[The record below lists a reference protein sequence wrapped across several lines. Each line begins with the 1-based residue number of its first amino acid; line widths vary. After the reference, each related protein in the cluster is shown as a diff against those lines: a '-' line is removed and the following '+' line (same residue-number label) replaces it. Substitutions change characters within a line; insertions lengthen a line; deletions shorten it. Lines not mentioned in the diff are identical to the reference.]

1 MKHLLLLG
9 GSAQQVVAIKT
20 AKKMGIYTIL
30 CDYLPDNP
38 GQFYADKYYLES
50 TTNKEKI
57 LNIARDEAIDGI
69 VAYAS
74 DPAAPTAAYVA
85 EKLKLPTNS
94 YESVCI
100 LCNKDKFREFLKFNG
115 FNTPLSKTYTDSSVI
130 DKECE
135 LDFPVIV
142 KPVDSSGSKG
152 VSIVSDT
159 ENLKNAI
166 EFSLSYSRTGK
177 CIVEQYIQNKYKYI
191 IGGDVFV
198 VDGKIEIWGLLNCH
212 RDKEV
217 NSLVPVG
224 KSFPLCISHDDEV
237 RVKRCLQSL
246 VDKLNIMQG
255 AMNVELIVDKCNRV
269 WPIDIG
275 PRNGGNMIP
284 NLLGYIYGID
294 VVKMTLEVAMGQT
307 VNYHLGDG
315 NLYYATHNLHSKRNG
330 KLDDIIFSDV
340 LKDKIIQKCI
350 YKKKGDEVEYF
361 DNASKALGI
370 IFMKFSTNEEMMQI
384 LDNINDY
391 ITIKLF

>member
-1 MKHLLLLG
+1 
-9 GSAQQVVAIKT
+9 
-20 AKKMGIYTIL
+20 
-30 CDYLPDNP
+30 
-38 GQFYADKYYLES
+38 
-50 TTNKEKI
+50 
-57 LNIARDEAIDGI
+57 
-69 VAYAS
+69 
-74 DPAAPTAAYVA
+74 
-85 EKLKLPTNS
+85 
-94 YESVCI
+94 
-100 LCNKDKFREFLKFNG
+100 
-115 FNTPLSKTYTDSSVI
+115 
-130 DKECE
+130 
-135 LDFPVIV
+135 
-142 KPVDSSGSKG
+142 
-152 VSIVSDT
+152 
-159 ENLKNAI
+159 
-166 EFSLSYSRTGK
+166 
-177 CIVEQYIQNKYKYI
+177 
-191 IGGDVFV
+191 
-198 VDGKIEIWGLLNCH
+198 
-212 RDKEV
+212 
-217 NSLVPVG
+217 
-224 KSFPLCISHDDEV
+224 
-237 RVKRCLQSL
+237 
-246 VDKLNIMQG
+246 
-255 AMNVELIVDKCNRV
+255 MNVELIVDKCNRV

>member
-1 MKHLLLLG
+1 MKRLLLLG

-38 GQFYADKYYLES
+38 GQFYADKFYLES

-115 FNTPLSKTYTDSSVI
+115 FNTPLSKTYIDSSVI

-198 VDGKIEIWGLLNCH
+198 IDGKIEIWGLLNCH

-224 KSFPLCISHDDEV
+224 KSFPLCISQDDEV
-237 RVKRCLQSL
+237 RVKKCLQSL

-255 AMNVELIVDKCNRV
+255 AMNVELIVDKYNRV

>member
-1 MKHLLLLG
+1 MKRLLLLG

-38 GQFYADKYYLES
+38 GQFYADKFYLES

-115 FNTPLSKTYTDSSVI
+115 FNTPLSKTYIDSSVI

-198 VDGKIEIWGLLNCH
+198 IDGKIEIWGLLNCH

-224 KSFPLCISHDDEV
+224 KSFPLCISQDDEV
-237 RVKRCLQSL
+237 RVKKCLQSL